1 MGVPTTTWDETAPAG
16 SANIS
21 QGDNRIRELKTQLR
35 EVIAVDHEMTSTQSA
50 ATGGQH
56 KKMTLQTT
64 SNLGTGASSASI
76 LGVQGTAASGQLV
89 WTTEAD
95 SDIVVCNTT
104 GVNAPSITG
113 VYAAANVA
121 AIATMMNLIYPV
133 GIVITLGVSTNPGT
147 LLGIGTWEAITGTV
161 IVGKA
166 AAGTFNTLDA
176 TGGAETVKLT
186 SAESGVPAHTHPFKS
201 LRASGGGAANL
212 AYAATTDSSN
222 STDSTMASAVAASTA
237 TDAASAHTNLQPY
250 IVKYVWQRTV

>member
-35 EVIAVDHEMTSTQSA
+35 EVIAVDHEMTSIQSA

-64 SNLGTGASSASI
+64 ANLGTGASSASI

-147 LLGIGTWEAITGTV
+147 LLGVGTWAAITGTV

-186 SAESGVPAHTHPFKS
+186 SAESGVPAHTHIE
-201 LRASGGGAANL
+201 RVNGGGSGGVVPTYVAQAV
-212 AYAATTDSSN
+212 
-222 STDSTMASAVAASTA
+222 ASAIDSGTA
-237 TDAASAHTNLQPY
+237 TKANTAADAASAHTNLQPY